1 MSSKQGCQVRDFI
14 PRSREYSGLLGF
26 FSGICFG
33 EKISGKFSGF
43 LENRLEKFF
52 RIDLLVTKRSYE
64 NKSGMFHSHFANHHS
79 KVGFINRSEA
89 IAKMGRK
96 EANVKRVP
104 KGNLVQLVK
113 TMSKHLFK

>member
-1 MSSKQGCQVRDFI
+1 M
-14 PRSREYSGLLGF
+14 
-26 FSGICFG
+26 
-33 EKISGKFSGF
+33 GKFSGF

-52 RIDLLVTKRSYE
+52 RIDLLVTEHSYE
-64 NKSGMFHSHFANHHS
+64 NKSGIFHSHFAEHHS
-79 KVGFINRSEA
+79 KVGFINRSET

-96 EANVKRVP
+96 ESYVKRVP